1 LDNHFIV
8 EPADPGRLRISL
20 HLTMGDTAVT
30 IVTAAAAEAADTSL
44 RELQEDVLLQTQ
56 ARLKRRLQELR
67 AVGTDLL

>member
-1 LDNHFIV
+1 
-8 EPADPGRLRISL
+8 
-20 HLTMGDTAVT
+20 MGDTAVT